1 MEETKADTVGFSHKG
16 RYSGSDTGS
25 DSVSDSCSDSG
36 SDSGR
41 VIRQKTSRRSRDLEV
56 DEQEIGVLK
65 YKDINHLTVL
75 TYNKPEKLLEV
86 LRRIFLQTTGR
97 SRGYDYTC
105 NNNYPDI
112 ILLQEISDYITN
124 DHKDIEN
131 MRIII
136 RTADHTPGDII
147 IPFELEITLKTKMNE
162 KNILTLVYYGY
173 YARVSKKYENLYKSL
188 VTLILIRTKI
198 QQTKKVEV
206 KVEVESKNRKRKIN
220 DVLPVPTIYTDSDIE
235 ISDTDSDIE
244 ISNTDSDIVIS
255 DTDVHKYCTYR
266 KMCQDTDYTCTE
278 GFGYGIGC
286 YSGIDIKVNPTHVI
300 RGVLIV
306 PVVVNGKEINIAN
319 THMTHNRTKQIFI
332 NYLDRLLSF
341 NKSFIF
347 GGDMNIDFNKENEK
361 KEFNHY
367 EFFTGLPQVKFHRT
381 KTRTIGKTKQ
391 GSGSILDWF
400 VTSCDIECKSIRKQL
415 PPTITTEDHYK
426 VFANFK
432 LDYEHNAGEYEYSSA
447 KEQIKKQIE
456 ALNSEEKEIRRF
468 IQIYPSVTCLLDP
481 TKTDIILQKYISNF
495 KDANQLKKYTVKELK
510 IYCSEKY
517 IEGYS
522 SLNKDELKDYILDYQ
537 SKFEAS
543 YKLYKSICSGSPSP
557 SLSPPEESKAP
568 TPGEP
573 SRYQKLNDEYTVKKL
588 RAYCKDLNIKCPG
601 LKSDIINSII
611 SKELMLESPSPP
623 EEFSSSDVDMG

>member
-1 MEETKADTVGFSHKG
+1 MEETKADTVGFSQKQ
-16 RYSGSDTGS
+16 RYSDS
-25 DSVSDSCSDSG
+25 DSDSDSG
-36 SDSGR
+36 SGSGSGSVSGR
-41 VIRQKTSRRSRDLEV
+41 VIRRKTSRSHVPEV
-56 DEQEIGVLK
+56 DEQEIDDLK

-86 LRRIFLQTTGR
+86 LRRIFFKPGSNLY
-97 SRGYDYTC
+97 YDYIKH
-105 NNNYPDI
+105 NNYPDI

-124 DHKDIEN
+124 DDKDIEN

-147 IPFELEITLKTKMNE
+147 IPFELVICLKTKERGYEN
-162 KNILTLVYYGY
+162 NILTLVYYGY
-173 YARVSKKYENLYKSL
+173 YARVSKKHETLYKSL
-188 VTLILIRTKI
+188 VTLIKISTKI
-198 QQTKKVEV
+198 EGKEAVVVEPVFEPVV
-206 KVEVESKNRKRKIN
+206 KSKKRKII
-220 DVLPVPTIYTDSDIE
+220 DVPTTIDVPVPTTY
-235 ISDTDSDIE
+235 
-244 ISNTDSDIVIS
+244 TDSDIVIS
-255 DTDVHKYCTYR
+255 DTDVHRYCTYR

-286 YSGIDIKVNPTHVI
+286 YSGSDIQVNPTHVI

-306 PVVVNGKEINIAN
+306 PVVVGGKEINIAN

-332 NYLDRLLSF
+332 NYLDRLLF
-341 NKSFIF
+341 LNKSFIF

-367 EFFTGLPQVKFHRT
+367 DFFTGLPGVKFHRT
-381 KTRTIGKTKQ
+381 KTRTIGKTKE

-415 PPTITTEDHYK
+415 PATIATEDHYK

-432 LDYEHNAGEYEYSSA
+432 LDYEHNAGEYSSA
-447 KEQIKKQIE
+447 REQIKKQIE
-456 ALNSEEKEIRRF
+456 ALNSEEEEIRRF
-468 IQIYPSVTCLLDP
+468 IQNYRKNTCLLDP
-481 TKTDIILQKYISNF
+481 TKTEIILQEYISNF
-495 KDANQLKKYTVKELK
+495 KGADQLGKYTVEKLKE
-510 IYCSEKY
+510 YCKEKY
-517 IEGYS
+517 IQKCS
-522 SLNKDELKDYILDYQ
+522 SLNRDALIDFILKYQ
-537 SKFEAS
+537 QEFIAF
-543 YKLYKSICSGSPSP
+543 YKLCESSGSPSP